1 MEERLYPIPGYEGL
15 YSITKSGRVLSH
27 RDWNG
32 HGDRWMI
39 PGKGSGRGNVIL
51 TKNGKTVHR
60 GINSL
65 LRETFN
71 KRPSDMRPIPDT
83 NDMYWISREG
93 VVWSEYSHSIIKS
106 TLASTN
112 ATVCT
117 IGYTYGR
124 RVTNTRTMAEK
135 VFEDELP
142 PMVPIN
148 GSDGRYGITTDG
160 RVYSYVSRRFLKPTP
175 GGTSPYLEVSLCING
190 ERKTSLVHRLV
201 ANAYIPN
208 PMNLPQLA
216 HHNCYSDY
224 DEEGA
229 YIILGL
235 NCIAGVGNT
244 QIPKDSPKDFKEFLK
259 VNINMNKTVLSN
271 LVKAGVFKGNRDEM
285 LQYIVW
291 VKDKRKSK
299 GEFKYTPTAYNE
311 QMEESKVMGMSFGDI
326 FSKYKM
332 DLVNNVDIF
341 GYEVLNVKGRKTKTG
356 KNMAFVKVRDNK
368 SVHDLVIF
376 NDRYK
381 DIKAHN
387 VYIMKVRNNRIFDF
401 TEAKLA

>member
-39 PGKGSGRGNVIL
+39 PGKGSGRGTVIL

-71 KRPSDMRPIPDT
+71 KRPGDMRPIPDT

-93 VVWSEYSHSIIKS
+93 VVWSEYSHSILKNTS
-106 TLASTN
+106 RSTN

-148 GSDGRYGITTDG
+148 GTDGRYGVTKDG
-160 RVYSYVSRRFLKPTP
+160 RVYSYVSSRFLNPSP
-175 GGTSPYLEVSLCING
+175 GGTSPYLVVSLCVNG
-190 ERKTSLVHRLV
+190 ERKIGLVHRLV

-208 PMNLPQLA
+208 PMNLPQVDHL
-216 HHNCYSDY
+216 NGNVLDNRV
-224 DEEGA
+224 ENLEWVT
-229 YIILGL
+229 GL
-235 NCIAGVGNT
+235 ENT
-244 QIPKDSPKDFKEFLK
+244 RRAF
-259 VNINMNKTVLSN
+259 
-271 LVKAGVFKGNRDEM
+271 AR
-285 LQYIVW
+285 
-291 VKDKRKSK
+291 KRKEK
-299 GEFKYTPTAYNE
+299 ENNE
-311 QMEESKVMGMSFGDI
+311 IQ
-326 FSKYKM
+326 
-332 DLVNNVDIF
+332 
-341 GYEVLNVKGRKTKTG
+341 
-356 KNMAFVKVRDNK
+356 
-368 SVHDLVIF
+368 
-376 NDRYK
+376 
-381 DIKAHN
+381 
-387 VYIMKVRNNRIFDF
+387 
-401 TEAKLA
+401 